1 MGIFAPEIQ
10 TTGSNAEAI
19 APNIV
24 SQDQLA
30 SIGQSIADIIQA
42 VTPSTEK
49 ESLISTQEEEES
61 YPEPEI
67 TPARP
72 MSGLPIQSQAFL
84 DAIAAAE
91 GTGGDYN
98 IIVGGKKFEGYE
110 QHPNVVGVVTRA
122 GPSTAAGKYQITK
135 QTWDYLQSKY
145 SDLTD
150 FSPENQDR
158 AAFYLATERYKTNT
172 KGRDLLSDLTMG
184 NTSYLRDALQ
194 KTWTGIIV
202 DKDFEGR
209 LNRNVESRT
218 TTILKPVGFTTIK
231 YVNEQS
237 IRNKPVAPELEVKL
251 DVAISSVL
259 GPGHTVEVFSGGQEK
274 KGKGQRRTGSI
285 RHDVDD
291 LGRGLAADVRIYD
304 PSGKQVTDKQVLNK
318 VRDFWLNKNYGSV
331 GTYMPGAGIHFDI
344 WTKEKLLPGM
354 ANVWSY

>member
-1 MGIFAPEIQ
+1 
-10 TTGSNAEAI
+10 
-19 APNIV
+19 
-24 SQDQLA
+24 
-30 SIGQSIADIIQA
+30 
-42 VTPSTEK
+42 
-49 ESLISTQEEEES
+49 
-61 YPEPEI
+61 
-67 TPARP
+67 

-218 TTILKPVGFTTIK
+218 TTILKPVGFTTVK

-237 IRNKPVAPELEVKL
+237 IRNKSVAPELEVKL

-259 GPGHTVEVFSGGQEK
+259 GPGHTVEIFSGGQEK
-274 KGKGQRRTGSI
+274 KGKGQKRTGSI

-291 LGRGLAADVRIYD
+291 LGRGLAADVRIYN

-318 VRDFWLNKNYGSV
+318 VRDFWLSKNYGSV